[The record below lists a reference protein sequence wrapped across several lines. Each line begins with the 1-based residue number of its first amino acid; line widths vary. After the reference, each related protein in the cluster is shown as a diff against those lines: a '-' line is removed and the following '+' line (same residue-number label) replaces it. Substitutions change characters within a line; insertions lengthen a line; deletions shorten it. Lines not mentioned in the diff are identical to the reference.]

1 MKHLIVLVFFA
12 VPSLSGC
19 VQSSAPEVT
28 QFGNERLQISA
39 NVTPG
44 LVDGELELF
53 INGERVIKQRSQA
66 FGGSSQ
72 NFQGI
77 WKGKQV
83 VARATRVENF
93 LSSYTMIDVF
103 ISGQM
108 VETLTV

>member
-1 MKHLIVLVFFA
+1 MKRLLVCALLA
-12 VPSLSGC
+12 VPCLSAC

-39 NVTPG
+39 NLTPG

-72 NFQGI
+72 SFQGN

-103 ISGQM
+103 IAGQM